1 MLDQARAHLASG
13 ACAAWPH
20 SQDTWDV
27 AGLSDAPMDGD
38 SLAYCRFGPC
48 LSTGLVFLK
57 ASPGALALVE
67 ASVGTMH
74 SHGACP
80 VAAVMRSCLGRW
92 FAQDAVARLEMG
104 QCLEWEQ
111 ELFND
116 VARHD
121 R

>member
-1 MLDQARAHLASG
+1 MLERRAGPGSEQGQAPLPHLDRRTCG
-13 ACAAWPH
+13 TWLGCPTPAW
-20 SQDTWDV
+20 T
-27 AGLSDAPMDGD
+27 AT
-38 SLAYCRFGPC
+38 AYCRFGPC

-57 ASPGALALVE
+57 ASLGALALVE

>member
-1 MLDQARAHLASG
+1 M
-13 ACAAWPH
+13 
-20 SQDTWDV
+20 

-80 VAAVMRSCLGRW
+80 VAAVMRSRLGHRL
-92 FAQDAVARLEMG
+92 AQDVVARLEMG

-111 ELFND
+111 ELLND
-116 VARHD
+116 IARHD